1 MDYLKLMRY
10 KNVLFIAFVQILIYW
25 AVIVPILSIYGLQ
38 PTTPSRVMCLLITS
52 TMLLSAG
59 AYIINDYFDVKI
71 DRINRQDKLIV
82 TRGVQKHEAMR
93 FYQIMTALG
102 MIGGVVASIFL
113 NSITTGFIYVVVP
126 GMMWFYSASYKRQL
140 IIGNLIV
147 SISAALVPLVPL
159 IAEAASLDGIYSDLL
174 YQTPTLRHLYSVV
187 CGFVVFVFF
196 FVLIL
201 EIIKDLESESGDRE
215 MECHTIPVVWG
226 TTVSKIII
234 TALIITANGMVAYA
248 VSGLDFAISGSI
260 SMRYYIFGISLPS
273 VCLLVI
279 LWGKF
284 CTAAYENAL
293 SLTKFILVIGILYTI
308 MYCYL
313 VAKQYHVPMFGLF
326 QVL

>member
-38 PTTPSRVMCLLITS
+38 PATPSWVMCLLITS

-71 DRINRQDKLIV
+71 DRINRPDKLIV

-102 MIGGVVASIFL
+102 VTGGVVASIFL

-187 CGFVVFVFF
+187 CGFVAFVFF

-234 TALIITANGMVAYA
+234 TALIIIANGMVAYA
-248 VSGLDFAISGSI
+248 VSGLDFAITGYM

-279 LWGKF
+279 LWCKF
-284 CTAAYENAL
+284 CTAYENAL